1 MKRTGN
7 EPEIPN
13 ETAEPLAQRFRDA
26 LERGLKELKSYS
38 IPPCAVTDEARR
50 AVETRL
56 YNLPCLYET
65 LEGADGLDALLISQ
79 EIRRVEGALESIR
92 GDKYF
97 PLIVFR
103 YFQGANARQAAR
115 ELDCDQSTVWRNRD
129 RLLDAL
135 ALRLMGTAA
144 WETIVMPQLLS
155 NAEEAS
161 K

>member
-7 EPEIPN
+7 ETAIPN
-13 ETAEPLAQRFRDA
+13 EAAEPLTRRFRDA
-26 LERGLKELKSYS
+26 LGRGLEELKSRS

-56 YNLPCLYET
+56 YNLPRLYET
-65 LEGADGLDALLISQ
+65 LERADGLDALLISQ
-79 EIRRVEGALESIR
+79 EIRRVERALESVC

-97 PLIVFR
+97 PLIAFR

-115 ELDCDQSTVWRNRD
+115 ELECDQSTVWRNRD

-144 WETIVMPQLLS
+144 WETIVAPQLLS
-155 NAEEAS
+155 NAEED
-161 K
+161 